1 MGCGQ
6 CSSGGCGA
14 VKAIGQTEKS
24 NHKTVAGC
32 SSGGCSTGGCNKMNA
47 YDWLSNMDVPRSMR
61 YDVVEVKFKGGRKE
75 YFRNAN
81 NLDLYTGDF
90 VVCEMA
96 SGYHIGSVSL
106 QGELVRLQMIKK
118 GLKDNDELRKILRVS
133 TERDLE
139 KHQQA
144 IARDMPTMYRVREIS
159 KELKLQMKM
168 SDVEFQSD
176 NTKATFYYSADDRVD
191 FREMIKL
198 LASEFKIRVEMKQI
212 SLRQEAARVGGIGS
226 CGREL
231 CCSTWLT
238 DFRAIPTSAA
248 RYQNLS
254 LNPAKLSGQCG
265 RLKCCLNYE
274 LETYLD
280 ALSDIPTV
288 EKPLKTEKGI
298 AVLQKTDIFRRIM
311 WFSYNNDINWHS
323 LPIHQVVEI
332 MKMNEKGI
340 LPNSLEDLNLIDS
353 IVVDKNAPRN
363 SDLDRLDKK
372 YTDKGKKP
380 QQNSGNKNQQNRPN
394 QPQQNRGNSNPE
406 VAKQEAVAP
415 KNNNQ
420 PQNKGG
426 QPQGGSPQGGK
437 PQGNQQ
443 GGTPQKQGNNPQKN
457 NQQGANNQ
465 NRNNAIQA
473 NNPQQGGPQQG
484 GQKPQQ
490 GGSPQGG
497 SPQNQGNN
505 QPKNQPNNKQGGNPN
520 QQGGQPNNQ
529 QKQPNQQPRPQ
540 QQGGQ
545 NPNKQGNPQGGSPQ
559 GGGQPQGG
567 KQPNNPNPSQQGGK
581 PNPQPN
587 QNRPNNQ
594 GGNQGKPQQP
604 QHKKGGGPNNNPQ
617 NKQGGEKPNPTPP
630 NKPNTEQQ

>member
-24 NHKTVAGC
+24 NQKTVAGC

-47 YDWLSNMDVPRSMR
+47 FDWLSNMDVPRSMR
-61 YDVVEVKFKGGRKE
+61 YDVVEIKFKGGRKE
-75 YFRNAN
+75 YFRNAS
-81 NLDLYTGDF
+81 NLELYTGDF

-118 GLKDNDELRKILRVS
+118 GLKDNDEIKKILRVS

-144 IARDMPTMYRVREIS
+144 IARDMPTMYRVREIA

-340 LPNSLEDLNLIDS
+340 LPNSLEDLNLIDTV
-353 IVVDKNAPRN
+353 VVDKNSPRN

-380 QQNSGNKNQQNRPN
+380 QQNQGNKNQSNR
-394 QPQQNRGNSNPE
+394 QSFPQQGNNPNNRGGNQQNAVKSENNAPRNSN
-406 VAKQEAVAP
+406 Q
-415 KNNNQ
+415 Q
-420 PQNKGG
+420 GNKTSS
-426 QPQGGSPQGGK
+426 PSQGGSPQGG
-437 PQGNQQ
+437 
-443 GGTPQKQGNNPQKN
+443 NPNQKN
-457 NQQGANNQ
+457 TQQSVQNNQ
-465 NRNNAIQA
+465 NRNNPAQA
-473 NNPQQGGPQQG
+473 VN
-484 GQKPQQ
+484 K
-490 GGSPQGG
+490 PQGG
-497 SPQNQGNN
+497 NPNQGNN
-505 QPKNQPNNKQGGNPN
+505 QPKNKPNNKQQGGNPN
-520 QQGGQPNNQ
+520 QNRPPQPNKNVLGGTPQGFSSPQDNLQTGQENLNQ
-529 QKQPNQQPRPQ
+529 GENPQ
-540 QQGGQ
+540 QNRTNNQGKKPHHNNQ
-545 NPNKQGNPQGGSPQ
+545 NRK
-559 GGGQPQGG
+559 
-567 KQPNNPNPSQQGGK
+567 GGK
-581 PNPQPN
+581 PNNIPQS
-587 QNRPNNQ
+587 
-594 GGNQGKPQQP
+594 
-604 QHKKGGGPNNNPQ
+604 
-617 NKQGGEKPNPTPP
+617 KQGDKPTPP
-630 NKPNTEQQ
+630 NDGKE

>member
-61 YDVVEVKFKGGRKE
+61 YDVVEIKFKGGRKE

-144 IARDMPTMYRVREIS
+144 IARDMPTMYRVREIA

-380 QQNSGNKNQQNRPN
+380 QHNSGNKNQQNRPN
-394 QPQQNRGNSNPE
+394 QPQQNRGNNNPE
-406 VAKQEAVAP
+406 VAKQEGIAQ

-426 QPQGGSPQGGK
+426 KPQGGSPQG
-437 PQGNQQ
+437 NQQ
-443 GGTPQKQGNNPQKN
+443 GGSPQKN

-465 NRNNAIQA
+465 NRNNAVQA
-473 NNPQQGGPQQG
+473 NNPHQGGSPQGGPHQG

-497 SPQNQGNN
+497 SPQNQG
-505 QPKNQPNNKQGGNPN
+505 KNQPNNNKQGGNPN

-529 QKQPNQQPRPQ
+529 QKQGNQQPKPQ

-545 NPNKQGNPQGGSPQ
+545 NPNKQGNPQGGSSQGGSKPQGSSPQ

-567 KQPNNPNPSQQGGK
+567 SQPNNQQGGK
-581 PNPQPN
+581 LNQN

-594 GGNQGKPQQP
+594 GGNQGKPQHP
-604 QHKKGGGPNNNPQ
+604 HHKKGSGPNNNPQ
-617 NKQGGEKPNPTPP
+617 NKQGGEKPTSPT
-630 NKPNTEQQ
+630 E

>member
-1 MGCGQ
+1 
-6 CSSGGCGA
+6 
-14 VKAIGQTEKS
+14 
-24 NHKTVAGC
+24 
-32 SSGGCSTGGCNKMNA
+32 
-47 YDWLSNMDVPRSMR
+47 
-61 YDVVEVKFKGGRKE
+61 
-75 YFRNAN
+75 
-81 NLDLYTGDF
+81 
-90 VVCEMA
+90 
-96 SGYHIGSVSL
+96 
-106 QGELVRLQMIKK
+106 
-118 GLKDNDELRKILRVS
+118 
-133 TERDLE
+133 
-139 KHQQA
+139 
-144 IARDMPTMYRVREIS
+144 
-159 KELKLQMKM
+159 MKM

-176 NTKATFYYSADDRVD
+176 NTKATFYYSADDRID
-191 FREMIKL
+191 FREMIKF

-380 QQNSGNKNQQNRPN
+380 QQNSGNKNHQNRPN
-394 QPQQNRGNSNPE
+394 QPQQNRGNNSPQGTLQGDL
-406 VAKQEAVAP
+406 AKQEFIAP

-420 PQNKGG
+420 QQNKGG
-426 QPQGGSPQGGK
+426 S
-437 PQGNQQ
+437 
-443 GGTPQKQGNNPQKN
+443 PQKQGNNPQKN
-457 NQQGANNQ
+457 NQQGVNNQ
-465 NRNNAIQA
+465 NRNNAVQP
-473 NNPQQGGPQQG
+473 NNPQQGGPKQGGPQQGGGSPQNQGNNQLKSKPNFNRQGNTQNSPQQG
-484 GQKPQQ
+484 GQQRQPNQQQLGGQNISKQENSQ

-497 SPQNQGNN
+497 SPQ
-505 QPKNQPNNKQGGNPN
+505 GGS
-520 QQGGQPNNQ
+520 
-529 QKQPNQQPRPQ
+529 
-540 QQGGQ
+540 
-545 NPNKQGNPQGGSPQ
+545 PQGGSPQ
-559 GGGQPQGG
+559 GTSLQGG
-567 KQPNNPNPSQQGGK
+567 KTK
-581 PNPQPN
+581 P
-587 QNRPNNQ
+587 NRPNS
-594 GGNQGKPQQP
+594 QGKPQHP
-604 QHKKGGGPNNNPQ
+604 QHKKGGGTYNKSQ
-617 NKQGGEKPNPTPP
+617 NKQGDEKPTTS
-630 NKPNTEQQ
+630 NKPDTEQQ

>member
-32 SSGGCSTGGCNKMNA
+32 SSGGCSSGGCNKMNA

-90 VVCEMA
+90 VACEMT

-118 GLKDNDELRKILRVS
+118 GLKDNDEIKKILRVS

-144 IARDMPTMYRVREIS
+144 IARDMPTMYRVRVIA
-159 KELKLQMKM
+159 KEMKLQMKM

-288 EKPLKTEKGI
+288 ERPLKTEKGN

-380 QQNSGNKNQQNRPN
+380 QQNLGNRNQQNRPN
-394 QPQQNRGNSNPE
+394 QPQQNRGNNSPE
-406 VAKQEAVAP
+406 VAKEGIAQ

-426 QPQGGSPQGGK
+426 KPQGGSPQS
-437 PQGNQQ
+437 NQQ
-443 GGTPQKQGNNPQKN
+443 GGSPQRN

-465 NRNNAIQA
+465 NRNNAVQP
-473 NNPQQGGPQQG
+473 NN
-484 GQKPQQ
+484 PQQ

-497 SPQNQGNN
+497 GNPNQGNN
-505 QPKNQPNNKQGGNPN
+505 QPKNLPNNRQGGF
-520 QQGGQPNNQ
+520 
-529 QKQPNQQPRPQ
+529 
-540 QQGGQ
+540 
-545 NPNKQGNPQGGSPQ
+545 PQGGSPQ
-559 GGGQPQGG
+559 GGGSPNQQVG
-567 KQPNNPNPSQQGGK
+567 KPNNNQNRNLNQQPKPQQGGK
-581 PNPQPN
+581 PNNNQNRSSNQPIN
-587 QNRPNNQ
+587 TSQVEEQSQGGGNAQGGGKPNPPQNRPNNQ
-594 GGNQGKPQQP
+594 GGNQGKPQHP
-604 QHKKGGGPNNNPQ
+604 QHKKGGGSNNNPQ
-617 NKQGGEKPNPTPP
+617 NKQGGEKPAPPT
-630 NKPNTEQQ
+630 E

>member
-24 NHKTVAGC
+24 NTKTVAGC
-32 SSGGCSTGGCNKMNA
+32 SFGGCSSGGCNKMNA

-61 YDVVEVKFKGGRKE
+61 YDVVEIKFKGGRKE

-81 NLDLYTGDF
+81 NFDLYTGDF

-118 GLKDNDELRKILRVS
+118 GLKDNDEIRKILRVS

-191 FREMIKL
+191 FREMIKF

-298 AVLQKTDIFRRIM
+298 AFLQKTDIFRRIM

-323 LPIHQVVEI
+323 LPINQVVEI

-380 QQNSGNKNQQNRPN
+380 QQNLGNKNPQNRPN
-394 QPQQNRGNSNPE
+394 QTQQNRGNNSTLGTPQIDA
-406 VAKQEAVAP
+406 AKQEVIVP

-420 PQNKGG
+420 QQNRGG
-426 QPQGGSPQGGK
+426 SPKGGSPQK
-437 PQGNQQ
+437 H
-443 GGTPQKQGNNPQKN
+443 GNNPQKN
-457 NQQGANNQ
+457 NQQGVNNQ
-465 NRNNAIQA
+465 NRNNSVQP
-473 NNPQQGGPQQG
+473 NNSQQGGGSAQNQGNIQPRSNPNGNKQGNLQNSPQQG
-484 GQKPQQ
+484 GQQR
-490 GGSPQGG
+490 
-497 SPQNQGNN
+497 
-505 QPKNQPNNKQGGNPN
+505 NPN
-520 QQGGQPNNQ
+520 QQP
-529 QKQPNQQPRPQ
+529 KAQ

-545 NPNKQGNPQGGSPQ
+545 NIIKQGNPQGGSPQ
-559 GGGQPQGG
+559 GGSPQGG
-567 KQPNNPNPSQQGGK
+567 SPQGGK
-581 PNPQPN
+581 PNPN

-594 GGNQGKPQQP
+594 GGNQGKPQHP
-604 QHKKGGGPNNNPQ
+604 HHKKGGVSNNNPQ
-617 NKQGGEKPNPTPP
+617 KKQGDEKPTTS
-630 NKPNTEQQ
+630 NKPTLSSNS

>member
-1 MGCGQ
+1 MNYIYTKMGCGQ

-14 VKAIGQTEKS
+14 VKAIGHTEKS
-24 NHKTVAGC
+24 NTKTVAGC
-32 SSGGCSTGGCNKMNA
+32 SSGGCSSGGCNKMNA

-61 YDVVEVKFKGGRKE
+61 YDVVEIKFKGGRKE

-118 GLKDNDELRKILRVS
+118 GLKDNEELRKILRVS

-191 FREMIKL
+191 FREMIKF

-254 LNPAKLSGQCG
+254 LNPSKLSGQCG

-280 ALSDIPTV
+280 ALSDIPSV

-353 IVVDKNAPRN
+353 IIVDKNAPRN

-372 YTDKGKKP
+372 YTDKGKKS
-380 QQNSGNKNQQNRPN
+380 QQNLGNKNQQNRPN
-394 QPQQNRGNSNPE
+394 QPQQNRGNNNPQ
-406 VAKQEAVAP
+406 VAPQGVDFAKQEVSAP
-415 KNNNQ
+415 KNHNQ
-420 PQNKGG
+420 QQNKGG
-426 QPQGGSPQGGK
+426 SPQGGSPQ
-437 PQGNQQ
+437 
-443 GGTPQKQGNNPQKN
+443 KQGNNHQKN
-457 NQQGANNQ
+457 IQQGINNQ
-465 NRNNAIQA
+465 NRNNAVQP
-473 NNPQQGGPQQG
+473 NNPRQGGPHQGGPQQGGPQQG
-484 GQKPQQ
+484 GPQQGGPQQSSGSPQNQGNNQPRNIPNVNRQGSTPNNPKYGEQQMQPNQQLKKQHQGSQNTTKQENQQ

-497 SPQNQGNN
+497 SPQ
-505 QPKNQPNNKQGGNPN
+505 
-520 QQGGQPNNQ
+520 
-529 QKQPNQQPRPQ
+529 
-540 QQGGQ
+540 
-545 NPNKQGNPQGGSPQ
+545 
-559 GGGQPQGG
+559 
-567 KQPNNPNPSQQGGK
+567 GGK
-581 PNPQPN
+581 PNPN

-594 GGNQGKPQQP
+594 GGNQGKPQNP
-604 QHKKGGGPNNNPQ
+604 HHKKGVGSNNNSQ
-617 NKQGGEKPNPTPP
+617 NRQVNEKPSTSINP
-630 NKPNTEQQ
+630 KTEQQ

>member
-394 QPQQNRGNSNPE
+394 QPQQNRGNNSPE
-406 VAKQEAVAP
+406 VAKQEGVAP

-420 PQNKGG
+420 QQNKGG

-443 GGTPQKQGNNPQKN
+443 GGSPQKQGNNPQKN

-465 NRNNAIQA
+465 NRNNAVQPT
-473 NNPQQGGPQQG
+473 NPQQGSSPQGGG

-490 GGSPQGG
+490 DG
-497 SPQNQGNN
+497 SPQNQG
-505 QPKNQPNNKQGGNPN
+505 KNQPNPN
-520 QQGGQPNNQ
+520 RQGGQPNNQ
-529 QKQPNQQPRPQ
+529 QKQGNQQPRPQ
-540 QQGGQ
+540 QQGG
-545 NPNKQGNPQGGSPQ
+545 NPNKQGNPQGGNPKGAVPQ
-559 GGGQPQGG
+559 DGGQPQGG
-567 KQPNNPNPSQQGGK
+567 NQPNNQQVGPSQGGSPQGGK
-581 PNPQPN
+581 PNPN

-594 GGNQGKPQQP
+594 GGNQGKSQHPQN
-604 QHKKGGGPNNNPQ
+604 KKGGGPNNNPQ
-617 NKQGGEKPNPTPP
+617 NKQGGEKPTPP

>member
-24 NHKTVAGC
+24 NTKTVAGC

-47 YDWLSNMDVPRSMR
+47 FDWLSNMDVPRSMR

-96 SGYHIGSVSL
+96 SGFHIGSVSL

-118 GLKDNDELRKILRVS
+118 GLKDNDEIKKILRVS
-133 TERDLE
+133 TERDIE

-144 IARDMPTMYRVREIS
+144 IARDTPTMYRVRIIA
-159 KELKLQMKM
+159 KEMKLQMKM

-176 NTKATFYYSADDRVD
+176 NSKATFYYSADDRVD

-288 EKPLKTEKGI
+288 EKPLKTEKGN

-323 LPIHQVVEI
+323 LPIQQVVEI
-332 MKMNEKGI
+332 MKMNEQGI

-372 YTDKGKKP
+372 YTDRKK
-380 QQNSGNKNQQNRPN
+380 QFTNNKNQPNRPN
-394 QPQQNRGNSNPE
+394 TPQQSTIPVNRGSN
-406 VAKQEAVAP
+406 VAPIEGGKQERLQQ
-415 KNNNQ
+415 NN
-420 PQNKGG
+420 
-426 QPQGGSPQGGK
+426 
-437 PQGNQQ
+437 GNQQ
-443 GGTPQKQGNNPQKN
+443 
-457 NQQGANNQ
+457 
-465 NRNNAIQA
+465 RN
-473 NNPQQGGPQQG
+473 
-484 GQKPQQ
+484 K
-490 GGSPQGG
+490 
-497 SPQNQGNN
+497 PQNQGNN
-505 QPKNQPNNKQGGNPN
+505 QPKNNPNQGNQNKQAGSPQQQGGNPN
-520 QQGGQPNNQ
+520 AKQQGGN
-529 QKQPNQQPRPQ
+529 PQ
-540 QQGGQ
+540 QQ
-545 NPNKQGNPQGGSPQ
+545 
-559 GGGQPQGG
+559 
-567 KQPNNPNPSQQGGK
+567 
-581 PNPQPN
+581 N
-587 QNRPNNQ
+587 QNRPNNP
-594 GGNQGKPQQP
+594 NQNRNPNP
-604 QHKKGGGPNNNPQ
+604 NNQHKKGGNNNPQ
-617 NKQGGEKPNPTPP
+617 QGNKPLPNNPNPD
-630 NKPNTEQQ
+630 K

>member
-32 SSGGCSTGGCNKMNA
+32 SSGGCSSGGCNKMNA

-144 IARDMPTMYRVREIS
+144 IARDMPTMYRVREIA

-394 QPQQNRGNSNPE
+394 QPQQNRGNNNPE
-406 VAKQEAVAP
+406 AAKQEAVAP

-426 QPQGGSPQGGK
+426 QPQGSSPQGGK

-443 GGTPQKQGNNPQKN
+443 GGAPQKQGNNPQKN

-465 NRNNAIQA
+465 NRNNAVQA

-490 GGSPQGG
+490 GGSQQGG
-497 SPQNQGNN
+497 SPQNQGN
-505 QPKNQPNNKQGGNPN
+505 QPKNQPNNKQGGN
-520 QQGGQPNNQ
+520 
-529 QKQPNQQPRPQ
+529 PNQQPRPQ

-567 KQPNNPNPSQQGGK
+567 KQPNNPQASQQGGK
-581 PNPQPN
+581 PNPQQN

-594 GGNQGKPQQP
+594 GGSQGKPQHP
-604 QHKKGGGPNNNPQ
+604 QHKKGSGPNNNPQ

>member
-24 NHKTVAGC
+24 DTKTVAGC
-32 SSGGCSTGGCNKMNA
+32 SSGGCSSGGCNKMNA
-47 YDWLSNMDVPRSMR
+47 FDWLSNMDVPRSMR

-118 GLKDNDELRKILRVS
+118 GLKDNDEIKKILRLS

-144 IARDMPTMYRVREIS
+144 ITRDTPTMYRVRIIA

-288 EKPLKTEKGI
+288 EKPLKTEKGN

-372 YTDKGKKP
+372 YTDRKKP
-380 QQNSGNKNQQNRPN
+380 FSNNKNQGNRPN
-394 QPQQNRGNSNPE
+394 TPQPSPIPVNRGSN
-406 VAKQEAVAP
+406 VAP
-415 KNNNQ
+415 IEGGRQESLQQKNNNNSQ
-420 PQNKGG
+420 K
-426 QPQGGSPQGGK
+426 QGGK
-437 PQGNQQ
+437 PQN
-443 GGTPQKQGNNPQKN
+443 QGNNPQKN
-457 NQQGANNQ
+457 NPNNKQGGSLQGGNPNQ
-465 NRNNAIQA
+465 N
-473 NNPQQGGPQQG
+473 
-484 GQKPQQ
+484 KQQ

-497 SPQNQGNN
+497 FPQGN
-505 QPKNQPNNKQGGNPN
+505 PQGGNPN
-520 QQGGQPNNQ
+520 Q
-529 QKQPNQQPRPQ
+529 
-540 QQGGQ
+540 
-545 NPNKQGNPQGGSPQ
+545 NKHQGGSPQ
-559 GGGQPQGG
+559 GQPQGG
-567 KQPNNPNPSQQGGK
+567 
-581 PNPQPN
+581 NPQQNQNKPQNPN
-587 QNRPNNQ
+587 QNQGRNPQHNNQ
-594 GGNQGKPQQP
+594 N
-604 QHKKGGGPNNNPQ
+604 KKGGGQNNNPQ
-617 NKQGGEKPNPTPP
+617 NKQGNPPQAPKPSED
-630 NKPNTEQQ
+630 KS

>member
-47 YDWLSNMDVPRSMR
+47 FDWLSNMDVPRSMR

-144 IARDMPTMYRVREIS
+144 IARDMPTMYRVREIA

-353 IVVDKNAPRN
+353 VVVDKNAPRN

-380 QQNSGNKNQQNRPN
+380 QHNSGNKNQQNRPN
-394 QPQQNRGNSNPE
+394 QPQQNRGNNNPE
-406 VAKQEAVAP
+406 AAKQEGVAP

-426 QPQGGSPQGGK
+426 QPQGGK

-443 GGTPQKQGNNPQKN
+443 GGSQQKN
-457 NQQGANNQ
+457 TQQGTNNQ
-465 NRNNAIQA
+465 NRNNSVQA
-473 NNPQQGGPQQG
+473 NNPPQGGGSPQQGGSPQG

-490 GGSPQGG
+490 GGSPQNQGK
-497 SPQNQGNN
+497 NQGN
-505 QPKNQPNNKQGGNPN
+505 PNKQGGNPN

-529 QKQPNQQPRPQ
+529 QKQGNQQPKPQ

-545 NPNKQGNPQGGSPQ
+545 NPNKQGNQQNKPQGGSPQGGNGNTQQ

-567 KQPNNPNPSQQGGK
+567 KQPNHSQPAQQGGK
-581 PNPQPN
+581 PNPQQN

-594 GGNQGKPQQP
+594 GGNQGKPQQN

-617 NKQGGEKPNPTPP
+617 NKQGGEKPTPP

>member
-47 YDWLSNMDVPRSMR
+47 FDWLSNMDIPRSMR

-144 IARDMPTMYRVREIS
+144 IARDMPTMYRVREIA

-353 IVVDKNAPRN
+353 VVVDKNAPRN

-380 QQNSGNKNQQNRPN
+380 QHNSGNKNQQNRSN
-394 QPQQNRGNSNPE
+394 QPQQNRGNNSSE
-406 VAKQEAVAP
+406 VAKQEATAP

-420 PQNKGG
+420 PHNKGG
-426 QPQGGSPQGGK
+426 QNQG
-437 PQGNQQ
+437 GNQQ
-443 GGTPQKQGNNPQKN
+443 GGSPQKQGNNQPKN

-465 NRNNAIQA
+465 NRANAIQP
-473 NNPQQGGPQQG
+473 NNPNQG

-490 GGSPQGG
+490 SG
-497 SPQNQGNN
+497 SPQNQG
-505 QPKNQPNNKQGGNPN
+505 KNQGNPNKQGGNPN

-529 QKQPNQQPRPQ
+529 QKQGNQQPKPQ

-545 NPNKQGNPQGGSPQ
+545 NPNKQGNQQNKPQGGSPQGGSPQGANGNPQQ

-567 KQPNNPNPSQQGGK
+567 KQPNNSQPAPQGGK
-581 PNPQPN
+581 PSPQQN

-594 GGNQGKPQQP
+594 GGNQGKPQH

-617 NKQGGEKPNPTPP
+617 NKQGGEKPTPP

>member
-32 SSGGCSTGGCNKMNA
+32 SSGGCSSGGCNKMNA

-75 YFRNAN
+75 YFRNTN

-144 IARDMPTMYRVREIS
+144 ITRDMPTMYRVREIS

-288 EKPLKTEKGI
+288 EKPLKTEKGN

-380 QQNSGNKNQQNRPN
+380 QQNSGNKNQQNRSN
-394 QPQQNRGNSNPE
+394 QPQQNRGNNNPQGGSPQ
-406 VAKQEAVAP
+406 VDSAKQQEAVVP

-420 PQNKGG
+420 QQNK
-426 QPQGGSPQGGK
+426 GGSPQGGK
-437 PQGNQQ
+437 PQGGSQQ
-443 GGTPQKQGNNPQKN
+443 NQGNNPQKN

-465 NRNNAIQA
+465 NRNNAVQP
-473 NNPQQGGPQQG
+473 NQQG
-484 GQKPQQ
+484 GQKAQQ
-490 GGSPQGG
+490 GGG

-505 QPKNQPNNKQGGNPN
+505 QPKNNPNNNKGGS
-520 QQGGQPNNQ
+520 QQSGQPNQ
-529 QKQPNQQPRPQ
+529 QKQANQQPKPP

-545 NPNKQGNPQGGSPQ
+545 NPNKQGNQQGGSPKGNSPQ
-559 GGGQPQGG
+559 EGGQPQGG
-567 KQPNNPNPSQQGGK
+567 KQPNNQQGEK
-581 PNPQPN
+581 QNPN

-594 GGNQGKPQQP
+594 GGNQGKPQNP
-604 QHKKGGGPNNNPQ
+604 QQKKGPNNNPQ
-617 NKQGGEKPNPTPP
+617 NKQGGEKPTPP
-630 NKPNTEQQ
+630 TES